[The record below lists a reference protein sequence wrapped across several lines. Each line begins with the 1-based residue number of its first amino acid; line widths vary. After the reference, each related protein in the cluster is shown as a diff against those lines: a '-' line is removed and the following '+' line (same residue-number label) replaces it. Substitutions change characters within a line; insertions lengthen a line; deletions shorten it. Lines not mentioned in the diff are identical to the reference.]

1 MIDDHHICL
10 CGPSALEAYRAH
22 MRLAPDLLDRPRT
35 GKLARCG
42 TPAPQMLEDTM
53 ERIGVTGKPYHLLIE
68 RNAPHTARIDVRRHQ
83 RTKRLPRR
91 AIIKLSDD
99 VHIVSPEMMF
109 IDLAG
114 SGEFHFTELVAI
126 GYEICG
132 TYLIDSSWDKMTNTE
147 RSLTS
152 VKKIERL
159 ATGITGF
166 AGAVRAREALRL
178 IFDGSNSPM
187 ETALAMLMSFPRKD
201 GGLGLTPLEMNKKVA
216 TEDGDKWVDIVLP
229 GGTVG
234 LEYKGRE
241 SHSVEQTERDDRRQN
256 HLTASGL
263 VTLNVW
269 YEDIACDLMFDQLH
283 RDIFNALGKRFRVAK
298 PIAYRRLRESL
309 RSRIVSSVKDY
320 SGTVIR

>member
-1 MIDDHHICL
+1 
-10 CGPSALEAYRAH
+10 
-22 MRLAPDLLDRPRT
+22 
-35 GKLARCG
+35 
-42 TPAPQMLEDTM
+42 
-53 ERIGVTGKPYHLLIE
+53 
-68 RNAPHTARIDVRRHQ
+68 
-83 RTKRLPRR
+83 
-91 AIIKLSDD
+91 
-99 VHIVSPEMMF
+99 
-109 IDLAG
+109 
-114 SGEFHFTELVAI
+114 
-126 GYEICG
+126 
-132 TYLIDSSWDKMTNTE
+132 
-147 RSLTS
+147 
-152 VKKIERL
+152 
-159 ATGITGF
+159 
-166 AGAVRAREALRL
+166 
-178 IFDGSNSPM
+178 M

-241 SHSVEQTERDDRRQN
+241 SHSAEQTERDDRRQN

-269 YEDIACDLMFDQLH
+269 YEDIASDLMFDQLH